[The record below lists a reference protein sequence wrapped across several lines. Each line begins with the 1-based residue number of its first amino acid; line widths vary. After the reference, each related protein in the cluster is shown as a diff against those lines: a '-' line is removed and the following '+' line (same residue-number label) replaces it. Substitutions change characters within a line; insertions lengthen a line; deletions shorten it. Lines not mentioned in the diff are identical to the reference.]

1 LAAGRRRPKSRSSK
15 STNTKR
21 KKKGAKV
28 NFFPPSSCQFFCC
41 VLKFPRNDA
50 THQLLSSYMSRRA
63 CDGYPV
69 LPELRPRTL
78 RLSPFIIYASH
89 LTLRQMF
96 FSFLCCSN
104 WSNQSGS
111 TFPSLPLPPA
121 TRYIWNL
128 NDGQNGGVTQQQRVC
143 LTLRACLG
151 TRLFRSYVNRKIH
164 EIQTRL
170 NQV

>member
-1 LAAGRRRPKSRSSK
+1 VKNRIVGRWPAAAKVAFFK
-15 STNTKR
+15 VNKHEE

-28 NFFPPSSCQFFCC
+28 NFFPPSSCQFFCY

-104 WSNQSGS
+104 
-111 TFPSLPLPPA
+111 
-121 TRYIWNL
+121 
-128 NDGQNGGVTQQQRVC
+128 
-143 LTLRACLG
+143 
-151 TRLFRSYVNRKIH
+151 
-164 EIQTRL
+164 
-170 NQV
+170 

>member
-28 NFFPPSSCQFFCC
+28 NFFSPPLHVNFFFC

-128 NDGQNGGVTQQQRVC
+128 NDGQNGGVTRQQRVC
-143 LTLRACLG
+143 NNLEGLSGNSTVSFIC
-151 TRLFRSYVNRKIH
+151 
-164 EIQTRL
+164 
-170 NQV
+170 